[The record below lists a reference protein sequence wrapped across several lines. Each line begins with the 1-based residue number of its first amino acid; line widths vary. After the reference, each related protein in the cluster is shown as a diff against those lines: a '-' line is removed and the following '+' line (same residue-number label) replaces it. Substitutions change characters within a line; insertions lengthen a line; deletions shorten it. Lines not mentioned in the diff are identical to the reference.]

1 MNFEKS
7 LKLIMKSALDA
18 AKPRGKFRNLP
29 QKPKGK
35 LIVLGAG
42 KAGASMAQEFE
53 NTYDGPV
60 EGLVITRYGHY
71 TKTKF
76 IKIIEAS
83 HPEPDK
89 NGLIASKKIF
99 ELATKSSKDDHVV
112 FLISG
117 GASSLL
123 TFPAKGVSFEEKQ
136 RINKELLRCG
146 APINEMNIVRRS
158 LSQIKGGRLAQAIF
172 PAKLTTYMISDIPGD
187 DPAYIGSGP
196 TIQANGLN
204 KDSIKI
210 LEKYEISINANK
222 LSELKN
228 LSRLVDDI
236 LNKHPNNHQPYVG
249 ENAFAH
255 KGGLHVSAVMKDPTT
270 YEHVNPELVGNN
282 RKILVSNQ
290 AGRSNLLSRLKSIGM
305 EIDSD
310 DKRINTLLDIVKE
323 REYMGYSYDGAGASF
338 EILAKNILD
347 QVPSFFSVENYEV
360 TIAGSKDKSSLSK
373 ANIVLNVDERIINS
387 TGEGNGPVNALD
399 NALRKDL
406 GIYNEYIQDLTLV
419 DYKVR
424 ILDGGTEAITRVVIE
439 SSDSKNQSWFT
450 VGISPNIIEA
460 SFEALMDSIN
470 YKLIKSD
477 IK

>member
-53 NTYDGPV
+53 NTYDGPL
-60 EGLVITRYGHY
+60 EGLVVTRYGHY

-76 IKIIEAS
+76 INIVEAS

-89 NGLIASKKIF
+89 NGLLASKKIF
-99 ELATKSSKDDHVV
+99 ELATQSSKDDHVV

-123 TFPAKGVSFEEKQ
+123 TLPAKGVSFEEKQ

-146 APINEMNIVRRS
+146 APIDEMNIVRRS

-204 KDSIKI
+204 EDAIEI
-210 LEKYEISINANK
+210 LEKYKISINNQ
-222 LSELKN
+222 LNDIIIKN
-228 LSRLVDDI
+228 TLPK
-236 LNKHPNNHQPYVG
+236 LNKSPEYMLATPMMALNKAAEVAKKQDFIPVIISDTLEG
-249 ENAFAH
+249 ESKIEGKKMAELAIKIKKEKKYQDINLQKPILLLSGGETTVTVKGNG
-255 KGGLHVSAVMKDPTT
+255 KGGRNTEFM
-270 YEHVNPELVGNN
+270 
-282 RKILVSNQ
+282 
-290 AGRSNLLSRLKSIGM
+290 LSMAIHLKSTSGINCLA
-305 EIDSD
+305 ID
-310 DKRINTLLDIVKE
+310 T
-323 REYMGYSYDGAGASF
+323 DGIDGVEDNAGAYISEETLKKASMKKINPLSYLNANNSYEFF
-338 EILAKNILD
+338 EKIDDLIFTSPTLTNVNDFRA
-347 QVPSFFSVENYEV
+347 
-360 TIAGSKDKSSLSK
+360 
-373 ANIVLNVDERIINS
+373 VLVQ
-387 TGEGNGPVNALD
+387 P
-399 NALRKDL
+399 
-406 GIYNEYIQDLTLV
+406 
-419 DYKVR
+419 
-424 ILDGGTEAITRVVIE
+424 
-439 SSDSKNQSWFT
+439 
-450 VGISPNIIEA
+450 
-460 SFEALMDSIN
+460 
-470 YKLIKSD
+470 
-477 IK
+477 